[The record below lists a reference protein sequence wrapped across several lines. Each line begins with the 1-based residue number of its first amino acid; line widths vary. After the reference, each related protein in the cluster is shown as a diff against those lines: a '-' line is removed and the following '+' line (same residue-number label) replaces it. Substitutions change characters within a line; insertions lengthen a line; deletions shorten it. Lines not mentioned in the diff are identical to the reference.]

1 MNGLKVTKLGNIG
14 QHTHLKVYFNYF
26 CHYLSA
32 QSSMPRYF
40 MVLAYNGTR
49 FHGWQYQPNANTVQE
64 LLETQLSKL
73 LEPGLKI
80 TGAGRTDAGV
90 HASSF
95 TTHFDSEKSAF
106 IESGQLMHTLNR
118 MLPPDVSIYAIQR
131 VRPDA
136 HARFDALSRTYQY
149 HILRKKDP
157 FRTETTWLYTAPLNP
172 EIMQQ
177 GAERLLHYNDF
188 RSFCKVHTD
197 VRTFICRIEEA
208 SWEFRPEEWIFT
220 IKADR
225 FLRNM
230 VRAIVGTLW
239 EMGRG
244 KLSISDLDAILE
256 AGNRSAAGLSVPASG
271 LILTAIDYPS
281 HLYPVSGRA

>member
-1 MNGLKVTKLGNIG
+1 
-14 QHTHLKVYFNYF
+14 
-26 CHYLSA
+26 
-32 QSSMPRYF
+32 MPRYF
-40 MVLAYNGTR
+40 MELAYNGTR
-49 FHGWQYQPNANTVQE
+49 FHGWQCQPNANTVQE
-64 LLETQLSKL
+64 LLENQLSKL

-118 MLPPDVSIYAIQR
+118 MLPPDVSIYAIHR
-131 VRPDA
+131 VRTDA

-188 RSFCKVHTD
+188 RSFSKVHTD
-197 VRTFICRIEEA
+197 VKTFICNIEEA
-208 SWEFRPEEWIFT
+208 NWEFRPEEWIFT

-244 KLSISDLDAILE
+244 KFALSDLDAILK

-271 LILTAIDYPS
+271 LILTAVAYPPQ
-281 HLYPVSGRA
+281 LYCTAREA